1 MKSPRIAAVTLACLC
16 ATAAHADD
24 PFQLAL
30 TVDGSSAFNQGY
42 SKLEDLI
49 SQFSNA
55 ELSEVPGY
63 TVNSAA
69 RGEINLR
76 GLSGVVL
83 SYEANSPTLRLQV
96 AALGID
102 EQFAGANR
110 DASEDLLDAWFKGE
124 GKAQVTK
131 LLNALAAE
139 SPIDPIAGNPNSLMA
154 GMAGADFANA
164 AGLPQMVGKA
174 GEAGGE
180 RNFFG
185 ISARFGQ
192 YSQRNFDSQVLS
204 VPMSYT
210 HLMSD
215 PRYAL
220 VIDLPLTYVK
230 TEGSDTYSG
239 SLGVG
244 LRVPVAERWSLTPAV
259 RAGAAGSVDLGA
271 AGIIYSGSLTS
282 HYAFQPV
289 KQFDLALVNMVAYY
303 STDSVQAG
311 DYDIGYD
318 LQNTVFR
325 NGLLASRGA
334 GFSLIGT
341 PMQWELQAVRTDYFG
356 DELYSKSYQD
366 FAVSLG
372 TRKQSGRLV
381 WNALRLGLTYTVGKG
396 DVDGVGAN
404 LGYTF

>member
-1 MKSPRIAAVTLACLC
+1 MKSPRIAAAALACLC
-16 ATAAHADD
+16 ATAAQADD
-24 PFQLAL
+24 PFQLSL

-42 SKLEDLI
+42 SKLEDLVN
-49 SQFSNA
+49 QFSDA

-63 TVNSAA
+63 NSNSAA

-102 EQFAGANR
+102 ESFAGTTR
-110 DASEDLLDAWFKGE
+110 DDSEDLLDAWFKGE

-131 LLNALAAE
+131 LLNALAAK

-154 GMAGADFANA
+154 TMAGADFANA
-164 AGLPQMVGKA
+164 ASLPQMTGKMA
-174 GEAGGE
+174 EGGD

-239 SLGVG
+239 SLGLG

-289 KQFDLALVNMVAYY
+289 NQFDFALVNMVAYY
-303 STDSVQAG
+303 STDSIKAG

-318 LQNTVFR
+318 LQNTVLR
-325 NGLLASRGA
+325 NGVLASRAA

-341 PMQWELQAVRTDYFG
+341 PMQWEFQVVRTDYFG

-366 FAVSLG
+366 FSISLG
-372 TRKQSGRLV
+372 TRKESGRLV